1 MVCLYGKTSHSKVEN
16 QIVAMDVLLNTVWIV
31 KAINLLL
38 IQFHQKELL
47 DFHFF
52 KRKQGIA
59 AKPLVMLFLLWLT
72 FFKVILKVLYYS
84 KITEIYFKN
93 PKQFRME

>member
-1 MVCLYGKTSHSKVEN
+1 
-16 QIVAMDVLLNTVWIV
+16 MDVLLNTVWIV

-59 AKPLVMLFLLWLT
+59 AKPLVMLLLLWLT
-72 FFKVILKVLYYS
+72 F
-84 KITEIYFKN
+84 
-93 PKQFRME
+93 